1 MKKEIWFLHVDNK
14 IAAYFPNVN
23 PKHPV
28 YSFTEPENFID
39 FVNSFRTDENFKEYK
54 LRCVKDDK
62 VESFLRSRLNMQ
74 KMIIKNRGGRNE

>member
-1 MKKEIWFLHVDNK
+1 MREIWFLHVDDK
-14 IAAYFPNVN
+14 IAAYM
-23 PKHPV
+23 PKKKCPV

-39 FVNSFRTDENFKEYK
+39 FVESFRKDEDFKDYK
-54 LRCVKDDK
+54 LRCVHDEK